1 MAKGFNRP
9 RSSKGAA
16 GGMMAQIQKMQ
27 EQMAQAQAE
36 LAEETVT
43 ATVGGG
49 VISITMT
56 GDQTCKSVEIAP
68 ELLEDAD
75 VEMLQDLIN
84 SGINAALDKSRALA
98 EEKMGPFSEMLG
110 GMGLGL

>member
-1 MAKGFNRP
+1 MAKGYNRSP
-9 RSSKGAA
+9 GGKSG
-16 GGMMAQIQKMQ
+16 GGMMAQIQQMQ

-49 VISITMT
+49 VISVTMT
-56 GDQTCKSVEIAP
+56 GDQVCKKVEIVP

-75 VEMLQDLIN
+75 VEMLQDLIT
-84 SGINAALDKSRALA
+84 SGINAALDKSREMAS
-98 EEKMGPFSEMLG
+98 EKMGPFTDMLS
-110 GMGLGL
+110 GLGLGM

>member
-1 MAKGFNRP
+1 MAKGYNRP
-9 RSSKGAA
+9 PTNRGG
-16 GGMMAQIQKMQ
+16 GGMMAQIQQMQ

-36 LAEETVT
+36 LAEATVT
-43 ATVGGG
+43 ASVGGG
-49 VISITMT
+49 VINITMS
-56 GDQTCKSVEIAP
+56 GDQVCKSVEIAP

-84 SGINAALDKSRALA
+84 TGINAALDQSRALA
-98 EEKMGPFSEMLG
+98 SEKMSPFTNMLG

>member
-1 MAKGFNRP
+1 MAKGYNRP
-9 RSSKGAA
+9 SGSKG
-16 GGMMAQIQKMQ
+16 GGMMAQIQQMQ
-27 EQMAQAQAE
+27 QQMAQAQAE

-56 GDQTCKSVEIAP
+56 GDQVCKSVEIAP
-68 ELLEDAD
+68 ELLEDTD

-84 SGINAALDKSRALA
+84 SGINAALEKSRELA
-98 EEKMGPFSEMLG
+98 ANKMGPFTDMLG
-110 GMGLGL
+110 GLGLG

>member
-1 MAKGFNRP
+1 MAKGYNRP
-9 RSSKGAA
+9 RVNRPS
-16 GGMMAQIQKMQ
+16 GGRMGNIRQVQ

-36 LAEETVT
+36 LSEETAT

-56 GDQTCKSVEIAP
+56 GNQVCKEIKIAP

-75 VEMLQDLIN
+75 VEMLQDLIT
-84 SGINAALDKSRALA
+84 SGFNAVLDQSRSMAA
-98 EEKMGPFSEMLG
+98 EKMKPFTEMLG
-110 GMGLGL
+110 GLGLGGM

>member
-1 MAKGFNRP
+1 MAKGYNRP
-9 RSSKGAA
+9 RPAKSG
-16 GGMMAQIQKMQ
+16 GGMMAQFQQMQ

-49 VISITMT
+49 AITVTMT
-56 GDQTCKSVEIAP
+56 GDQVCKSVVILP

-75 VEMLQDLIN
+75 AEMLQDLVT
-84 SGINAALDKSRALA
+84 SGVNAALDQSRELA
-98 EEKMGPFSEMLG
+98 SQKMSPFTNMLG
-110 GMGLGL
+110 GLGL